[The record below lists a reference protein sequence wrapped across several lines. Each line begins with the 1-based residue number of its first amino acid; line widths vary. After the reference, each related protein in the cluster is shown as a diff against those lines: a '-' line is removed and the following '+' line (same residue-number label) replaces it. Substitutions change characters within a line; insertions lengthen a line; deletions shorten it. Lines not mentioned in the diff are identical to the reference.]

1 MLDVFFLSYN
11 EPYADTNYTRLLEFA
26 PLARRVNGVKG
37 FYEAHKRCAELSMT
51 YNFYVVDADAWIV
64 DDFNFNFVPST
75 APGYYKPESDFLY
88 VWSSI
93 NPINELTYGYG
104 GVKLFPKM
112 ALLNKKITS
121 IDFTT
126 GVGLE
131 TKVMDEVSNITKFNY
146 DEFYT
151 WRAAFREVVKLSSG
165 VILETLRDKF
175 TDEQMLQFKQDNSRR
190 VEAWLTLGEDKPYG
204 EWAMLGA
211 EQAVAFSK
219 KYDNDQRA
227 LAYINDIEWLKN
239 EFTKQYS
246 QSSSESNS

>member
-11 EPYADTNYTRLLEFA
+11 EPYADENYQRLLKIA

-37 FYEAHKRCAELSMT
+37 FYEAHRRCAELSMT
-51 YNFYVVDADAWIV
+51 YNFYVVDADAILAEN
-64 DDFNFNFVPST
+64 FNFNFTPST

-88 VWSSI
+88 VWSSV
-93 NPINELTYGYG
+93 NPINGLVYGYG

-131 TKVMDEVSNITKFNY
+131 TRVMEQISNITKFNY
-146 DEFYT
+146 NEFYT

-165 VILETLRDKF
+165 VILDTLRERF
-175 TDEQMLQFKQDNSRR
+175 TAEQIEKIRIESEQRIQ
-190 VEAWLTLGEDKPYG
+190 AWLTQGKNEEFG
-204 EWAMLGA
+204 EWAILGA

-219 KYDNDQRA
+219 KYNNDHRA
-227 LAYINDIEWLKN
+227 LSYINDIEWLKN
-239 EFTKQYS
+239 EFTRQYT
-246 QSSSESNS
+246 

>member
-11 EPYADTNYTRLLEFA
+11 EPYADKNYERLLEFA
-26 PLARRVNGVKG
+26 PLAKRVNGVKG
-37 FYEAHKRCAELSMT
+37 FYEAHRRCAELSMT
-51 YNFYVVDADAWIV
+51 YNFYVVDADAYIV
-64 DDFNFNFVPST
+64 DDFDFWFRPST
-75 APGYYKPESDFLY
+75 APGYYKPESEFLY

-93 NPINELTYGYG
+93 NPINDLVYGYG
-104 GVKLFPKM
+104 GVKLFPKL

-131 TKVMDEVSNITKFNY
+131 TRVMDKVSNITKFNY

-165 VILETLRDKF
+165 VILNSLKDRFTQEQITEIKKDSDKRIA
-175 TDEQMLQFKQDNSRR
+175 D
-190 VEAWLTLGEDKPYG
+190 WLTKGQDKPFG
-204 EWAMLGA
+204 KWAMLGA

-219 KYDNDQRA
+219 KYDNDDRA
-227 LAYINDIEWLKN
+227 LSFINDIEWLKN
-239 EFTKQYS
+239 EFAKQYT
-246 QSSSESNS
+246 

>member
-1 MLDVFFLSYN
+1 
-11 EPYADTNYTRLLEFA
+11 
-26 PLARRVNGVKG
+26 
-37 FYEAHKRCAELSMT
+37 
-51 YNFYVVDADAWIV
+51 
-64 DDFNFNFVPST
+64 
-75 APGYYKPESDFLY
+75 
-88 VWSSI
+88 
-93 NPINELTYGYG
+93 
-104 GVKLFPKM
+104 
-112 ALLNKKITS
+112 
-121 IDFTT
+121 
-126 GVGLE
+126 
-131 TKVMDEVSNITKFNY
+131 MDEVSNITKFNY

>member
-11 EPYADTNYTRLLEFA
+11 EPYADANYQRLLEFA

-37 FYEAHKRCAELSMT
+37 FYEAHRRCAELSMT
-51 YNFYVVDADAWIV
+51 YNFYVVDSDAYIV
-64 DDFNFNFVPST
+64 DGFNFNFKPST

-88 VWSSI
+88 VWSSQ
-93 NPINELTYGYG
+93 NPINGLTYGYG

-131 TKVMDEVSNITKFNY
+131 TRVMEQVSNITKFNY
-146 DEFYT
+146 NEFYT

-165 VILETLRDKF
+165 VILDTLKERF
-175 TDEQMLQFKQDNSRR
+175 TEEQIQTIKAESDERIQ
-190 VEAWLTLGEDKPYG
+190 AWLTKGEDQPFG
-204 EWAMLGA
+204 SWAILGA
-211 EQAVAFSK
+211 EQAIAFSK
-219 KYDNDQRA
+219 KYNNDHRA
-227 LAYINDIEWLKN
+227 LSYINDIEWLKN
-239 EFTKQYS
+239 EFTRQYT
-246 QSSSESNS
+246 

>member
-11 EPYADTNYTRLLEFA
+11 EPYADKNFERLLEFA

-37 FYEAHKRCAELSMT
+37 FYEAHRRCAELSMT

-64 DDFNFNFVPST
+64 DDFNFSFTPST

-93 NPINELTYGYG
+93 NPINGLTYGYG

-112 ALLNKKITS
+112 ALLNKKISS

-131 TKVMDEVSNITKFNY
+131 TKVLDTVSNVTKFNH

-165 VILETLRDKF
+165 VILDSLRTRLSEEEIEGIKRESD
-175 TDEQMLQFKQDNSRR
+175 QRIA
-190 VEAWLTLGEDKPYG
+190 AWLTYTTDAEHGQ
-204 EWAMLGA
+204 WANIGA
-211 EQAVAFSK
+211 EQAICFSK

-227 LAYINDIEWLKN
+227 LAYINDIEWLRH
-239 EFTKQYS
+239 EFTRQYIKTS
-246 QSSSESNS
+246 

>member
-11 EPYADTNYTRLLEFA
+11 EPYAEENYQRLLKTA

-37 FYEAHKRCAELSMT
+37 FYEAHRRCAELSMT
-51 YNFYVVDADAWIV
+51 YNFYVVDSDAILAEN
-64 DDFNFNFVPST
+64 FNFNFTPST

-88 VWSSI
+88 VWSSV
-93 NPINELTYGYG
+93 NPINGLVYGYG

-131 TKVMDEVSNITKFNY
+131 TRVMEQISNITKFNY
-146 DEFYT
+146 NEFYT

-165 VILETLRDKF
+165 VILDSLRERF
-175 TDEQMLQFKQDNSRR
+175 TAEQIESIRIESEQRIQIWCTRGQTEQF
-190 VEAWLTLGEDKPYG
+190 G
-204 EWAMLGA
+204 EWAILGA
-211 EQAVAFSK
+211 EQAIAFSK
-219 KYDNDQRA
+219 KYNNDHRA
-227 LAYINDIEWLKN
+227 LSYINDIEWLKN
-239 EFTKQYS
+239 EFTRQYT
-246 QSSSESNS
+246 

>member
-11 EPYADTNYTRLLEFA
+11 EPYADANYQRLLEFA

-37 FYEAHKRCAELSMT
+37 FYEAHRRCAELSMT
-51 YNFYVVDADAWIV
+51 YNFYVVDSDAWIV
-64 DDFNFNFVPST
+64 DDFNFNFRPST

-88 VWSSI
+88 VWSSH
-93 NPINELTYGYG
+93 NPINGLTYGYG

-131 TKVMDEVSNITKFNY
+131 TRIMEQVSNVTKFNY
-146 DEFYT
+146 NEFYT

-165 VILETLRDKF
+165 VILDTLRERF
-175 TDEQMLQFKQDNSRR
+175 TPEQIETIKAEGEQRIQ
-190 VEAWLTLGEDKPYG
+190 AWLTQGEDQPFG
-204 EWAMLGA
+204 TWAILGA
-211 EQAVAFSK
+211 EQAIAFSK
-219 KYDNDQRA
+219 KYNNDHRA
-227 LAYINDIEWLKN
+227 LSYINDIEWLKN
-239 EFTKQYS
+239 EFTRQYT
-246 QSSSESNS
+246 

>member
-11 EPYADTNYTRLLEFA
+11 EPYADQNFQRLIKFA
-26 PLARRVNGVKG
+26 PLAKRVNGVKG

-51 YNFYVVDADAWIV
+51 YNFYVVDSDAWIV
-64 DDFNFNFVPST
+64 DDFNFDFKPST

-88 VWSSI
+88 VWSSQ
-93 NPINELTYGYG
+93 NPINGLTYGYG

-131 TKVMDEVSNITKFNY
+131 TKIMAQVSNVTKFNFN
-146 DEFYT
+146 EFYT

-165 VILETLRDKF
+165 VILDSIKDRF
-175 TDEQMLQFKQDNSRR
+175 TEEEIAKIKKESEDRIQS
-190 VEAWLTLGEDKPYG
+190 WLTQLDGADYG
-204 EWAMLGA
+204 TWAVLGA
-211 EQAVAFSK
+211 EQAIAFSK
-219 KYDNDQRA
+219 KYDNDTRA
-227 LAYINDIEWLKN
+227 LSYINDIEWLKN
-239 EFTKQYS
+239 EFTKQYT
-246 QSSSESNS
+246 

>member
-11 EPYADTNYTRLLEFA
+11 EPYADEHFERLLNFA

-37 FYEAHKRCAELSMT
+37 FYEAHRRCAELSMT

-64 DDFNFNFVPST
+64 DEFDFSFTPST

-93 NPINELTYGYG
+93 NPINGLTYGYG

-112 ALLNKKITS
+112 ALLNKKISS

-126 GVGLE
+126 GSGLE
-131 TKVMDEVSNITKFNY
+131 TKVLDRISNVTKFNY
-146 DEFYT
+146 DAFYT

-165 VILETLRDKF
+165 VILDSLR
-175 TDEQMLQFKQDNSRR
+175 TRLSEEQIEVIKQESDQRIKS
-190 VEAWLTLGEDKPYG
+190 WLTYEKLAEYG
-204 EWAMLGA
+204 QWASIGA
-211 EQAVAFSK
+211 EQAMSFSK
-219 KYDNDQRA
+219 KYNDDQRA
-227 LAYINDIEWLKN
+227 LAYINDIEWLRN
-239 EFTKQYS
+239 EFTRQYIKTS
-246 QSSSESNS
+246 